1 MGTLSREKIPTITR
15 IKKKLTIYQTI
26 KLFQINNK
34 NRNLVNFVALG
45 SKHHK
50 YIKISFENHLHFSSA
65 FQGQSGMSHGKA
77 AIKV

>member
-1 MGTLSREKIPTITR
+1 MADHYIFI
-15 IKKKLTIYQTI
+15 
-26 KLFQINNK
+26 F
-34 NRNLVNFVALG
+34 NRVYRTAIVNFVTLG

-50 YIKISFENHLHFSSA
+50 YIKISFENYLHFSST